1 MNCHSLWLQ
10 TKVANKESILES
22 KDWQQK
28 RYGGKFLKLAVAYK
42 EGEIFRHFEHSKWFK
57 VCEIDNGEI
66 VGLDT
71 IDMEEAGYPNPLR
84 LLVEYEIDAVICER
98 IEDSALNML
107 AEEGILVYS
116 GISGEANRAIRNFI
130 DGNM

>member
-1 MNCHSLWLQ
+1 
-10 TKVANKESILES
+10 
-22 KDWQQK
+22 
-28 RYGGKFLKLAVAYK
+28 
-42 EGEIFRHFEHSKWFK
+42 
-57 VCEIDNGEI
+57 
-66 VGLDT
+66 
-71 IDMEEAGYPNPLR
+71 MEEAGYPNPLR